1 MTQLAI
7 SKGKKC
13 KQNTDKHEL
22 AQNTN
27 TSSQKTTSKTQILSW
42 HTITQDKQLS
52 FYTIKQRYSNLLN
65 PTTTTKGE
73 NLMLVRN
80 RAHTLLVSILKL
92 AQFGGKAVS
101 NKNSNQLLFFLTL

>member
-1 MTQLAI
+1 MTNKEYAKLVKAYEDVKGKGLSLNMARGKPGPDQLAI

-52 FYTIKQRYSNLLN
+52 FYTIKQRYSNLLRKKKN
-65 PTTTTKGE
+65 
-73 NLMLVRN
+73 MIQII
-80 RAHTLLVSILKL
+80 LL
-92 AQFGGKAVS
+92 
-101 NKNSNQLLFFLTL
+101 